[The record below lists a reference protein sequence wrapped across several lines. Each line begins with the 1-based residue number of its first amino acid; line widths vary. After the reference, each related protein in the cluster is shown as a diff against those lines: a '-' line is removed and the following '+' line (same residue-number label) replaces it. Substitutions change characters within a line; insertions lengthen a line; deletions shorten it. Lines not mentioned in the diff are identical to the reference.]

1 MTSLK
6 PSEAYVVDSNSTLGA
21 NEISKRADQVQAAS
35 DVEDVTNFEL
45 DEYNSADEGSE
56 ASTAPRPSAD
66 PGLSSAS
73 LQLMQK
79 LLANSLTTSHATLT
93 DTIP

>member
-1 MTSLK
+1 M
-6 PSEAYVVDSNSTLGA
+6 
-21 NEISKRADQVQAAS
+21 KRAHEVQAAS

-45 DEYNSADEGSE
+45 DEYNSEDEGSE
-56 ASTAPRPSAD
+56 ASTAVHPSAD

-79 LLANSLTTSHATLT
+79 LLAKSLTTSHATLT